1 MKKKGSFKEP
11 LSVSGAQFVSFMT
24 ADKTL
29 NQEVRL
35 LQPGAAEF
43 LKFLIDILI
52 KKRKI

>member
-1 MKKKGSFKEP
+1 MKQGSFRTY
-11 LSVSGAQFVSFMT
+11 LFVLHSQFVSFMT